1 MARLFMKIVCR
12 SNSAMKNRNSGMNQW
27 KESGFTLIEVLI
39 ALTISGLLIGFAV
52 SQVGQIAAE
61 RIALQERLAAE
72 TVAWNKLMDQYQLVE
87 GWVER
92 TSSAESS
99 GSEEAIGREW
109 NWQLEAESTFAEDFY
124 RYQVEVFPGNGS
136 VLNSNSN
143 SNSETN
149 MALLAAYFIVD

>member
-1 MARLFMKIVCR
+1 MARLFMKTVCR
-12 SNSAMKNRNSGMNQW
+12 SNHAMKNRNGATNRMKKN
-27 KESGFTLIEVLI
+27 GFTLIEVLI
-39 ALTISGLLIGFAV
+39 ALTISGLLIGFSV

-109 NWQLEAESTFAEDFY
+109 HWQLEAASSLAEDFY
-124 RYQVEVFPGNGS
+124 RYQVEVFPESGS
-136 VLNSNSN
+136 DR
-143 SNSETN
+143 NSETN
-149 MALLAAYFIVD
+149 MALLAAYFIVE